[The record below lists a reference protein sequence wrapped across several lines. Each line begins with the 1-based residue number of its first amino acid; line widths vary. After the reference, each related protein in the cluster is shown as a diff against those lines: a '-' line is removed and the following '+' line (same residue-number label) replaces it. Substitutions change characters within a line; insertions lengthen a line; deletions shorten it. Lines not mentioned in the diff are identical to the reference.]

1 MNIIIRGVN
10 NQVLFNLLGLP
21 IVLAHCKIVSTLLK
35 NLFKTNFLQCI
46 YSVFTSGII
55 IVISVG

>member
-1 MNIIIRGVN
+1 MH
-10 NQVLFNLLGLP
+10 FNLLGLP
-21 IVLAHCKIVSTLLK
+21 IVLARCEIVSTLLK
-35 NLFKTNFLQCI
+35 NLSKTIFLQCI